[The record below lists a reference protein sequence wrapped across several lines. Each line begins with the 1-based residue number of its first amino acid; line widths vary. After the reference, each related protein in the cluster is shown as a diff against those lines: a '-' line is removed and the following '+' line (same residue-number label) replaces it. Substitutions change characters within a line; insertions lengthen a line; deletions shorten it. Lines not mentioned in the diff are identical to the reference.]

1 MNRLRQLS
9 LFDSRHNYINNE
21 EIRVLTKIN
30 YLTFPQLFSIRYKN
44 RTITP
49 INYRSNARI
58 LVQIKLKDL
67 LNDKLHKV
75 ELHLL
80 LRKLMV
86 SGKYDYT
93 RLSIKYS

>member
-9 LFDSRHNYINNE
+9 LIDNSNKYINNE

-49 INYRSNARI
+49 FNYRSNARI
-58 LVQIKLKDL
+58 LVQ
-67 LNDKLHKV
+67 
-75 ELHLL
+75 
-80 LRKLMV
+80 M
-86 SGKYDYT
+86 
-93 RLSIKYS
+93 